1 MRHRRRQKRH
11 HFQNEM
17 TKNTTLP
24 RASKKQIKATKS
36 EQKFKS
42 TGLEANDNVI
52 KTTVT
57 DSKWEVQDKS
67 ENKLSESHISE
78 NDRVCEVNWEI
89 RWNEDNELSGDSS
102 DEQKAY
108 GDENI
113 TKLREESN
121 PDRAADVLGE
131 VLYTFFRR
139 LKKGNEPYL
148 PVKVHYEVHY

>member
-1 MRHRRRQKRH
+1 
-11 HFQNEM
+11 M

-42 TGLEANDNVI
+42 TGLEANDNMI

-102 DEQKAY
+102 GEQKAY

-121 PDRAADVLGE
+121 PDRAADVSGE

-148 PVKVHYEVHY
+148 PVIKTSGDCFRKLSLHEVHY